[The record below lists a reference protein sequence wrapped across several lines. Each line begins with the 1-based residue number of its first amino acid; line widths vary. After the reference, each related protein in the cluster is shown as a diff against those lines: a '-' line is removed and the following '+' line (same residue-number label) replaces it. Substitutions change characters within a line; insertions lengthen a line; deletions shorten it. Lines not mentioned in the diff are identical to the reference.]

1 MADILAA
8 NVAYTEVGGV
18 AVRNSP
24 RGGTV
29 RQFDVAFGDGAL
41 TYEQDTGI
49 PLTKEKLGCPTVVLN
64 LKVLGRTKTAV
75 GTNYVWEW
83 NKSQTAP
90 ALTGFE
96 VRTAQAGPEGLS
108 EIVDDFAI
116 AAQTIRVEVEGY

>member
-1 MADILAA
+1 
-8 NVAYTEVGGV
+8 
-18 AVRNSP
+18 
-24 RGGTV
+24 
-29 RQFDVAFGDGAL
+29 
-41 TYEQDTGI
+41 
-49 PLTKEKLGCPTVVLN
+49 
-64 LKVLGRTKTAV
+64 
-75 GTNYVWEW
+75 VWEW